1 MPDSPIGQDTHET
14 GPATA
19 GPVFVLGS
27 ASPARL
33 RVLRASG
40 VEPVVRVSDVDEDAL
55 LKQLPPA
62 TPADAVVAALARA
75 KAEAVASLPEI
86 AGAAENGETAVV
98 IGCDSMLR
106 LGDRLLGK
114 PHTPERALAQ
124 WAEMRGRS
132 ADLLTGHHLIRLDPD
147 GASASATGTS
157 STTIHFTDA
166 HDDVITRYVDSGEP
180 LQVAGA
186 FTLDGLG
193 GWLVERI
200 DGDPSSVIGIGLPLV
215 QRLLTEV
222 GLSVTDFW
230 THPAP

>member
-1 MPDSPIGQDTHET
+1 MPDSLIGSSTHET

-33 RVLRASG
+33 RVLRAAG
-40 VEPVVRVSDVDEDAL
+40 VEPVVRVSDVDEDAVL
-55 LKQLPPA
+55 AQLPPG

-86 AGAAENGETAVV
+86 AGAAQNGETVVV
-98 IGCDSMLR
+98 IGCDSMLL

-132 ADLLTGHHLIRLDPD
+132 ADLLTGHHLIRLNPTT
-147 GASASATGTS
+147 GSATATGTS

-166 HDDVITRYVDSGEP
+166 HDDVIARYVDSGEP

-230 THPAP
+230 LH

>member
-1 MPDSPIGQDTHET
+1 MPDSQIGSNTHET

-33 RVLRASG
+33 RVLRAAG
-40 VEPVVRVSDVDEDAL
+40 VEPVVRVSDVDEDAVL
-55 LKQLPPA
+55 AQLSPGTPP
-62 TPADAVVAALARA
+62 DAVVAALARA
-75 KAEAVASLPEI
+75 KAEAVAALPDI
-86 AGAAENGETAVV
+86 AGAVENGETVVV
-98 IGCDSMLR
+98 IGCDSMLL

-124 WAEMRGRS
+124 WGEMRGRS
-132 ADLLTGHHLIRLDPD
+132 ADLLTGHHLIRLSPGDD
-147 GASASATGTS
+147 SATATGTS

-166 HDDVITRYVDSGEP
+166 DDDVIARYVDSGEP

-222 GLSVTDFW
+222 ELSVTDFW
-230 THPAP
+230 LH